1 MYICKNGFGPLLKLY
16 LYIYIIWLYV
26 RLWQIIEYYLCIG
39 IDNTKL
45 KILRENTKRVEF
57 IDYTLIIIIL
67 CIL

>member
-1 MYICKNGFGPLLKLY
+1 MYICKNGFWPLLKLY